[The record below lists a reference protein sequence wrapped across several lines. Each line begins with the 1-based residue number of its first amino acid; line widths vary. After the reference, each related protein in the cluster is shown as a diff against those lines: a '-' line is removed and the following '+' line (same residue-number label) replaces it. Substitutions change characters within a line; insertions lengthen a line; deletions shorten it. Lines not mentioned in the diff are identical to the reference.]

1 MRVFQFTEQPY
12 PDVWNDHDG
21 SLRVNLPNRKLEPA
35 RAAELFHRYYDE
47 WQLADELGLDIMLN
61 EHHSTATCM
70 SAACVIG
77 LSVLA
82 RITKRA
88 RLLVLGYPIANR
100 PDPLRAAEELATI
113 DVISRGRLEM
123 GFVRGVPQ
131 EVAIAN
137 LNPVFQSDRFWEAHD
152 FIIKALTSHDEPFN
166 WESQNFHY
174 RHVNIWPRPWQQPH
188 PPVWSTTGSTQTAR
202 KLGLYGYVM
211 ATLGTGYD
219 TRRLYNAY
227 RQGYAEKNNGASA
240 PADRFAY
247 LGLVAVGRTEAEAR
261 RRGELIATYPRSSG
275 IVFAPFRNPPGYLSI
290 EDNVR
295 MLKGEGRPRSYTKD
309 GRVVEMAKGSV
320 QDLIDAGVMF
330 CGTPDQVYEQIAG
343 FTGHCGG
350 MGNLLMMGHA
360 GPMSHEDTVE
370 NLTIFAS
377 EVYPRLKTFRQPEPS
392 AVAAQ

>member
-12 PDVWNDHDG
+12 PAVWNDHNG
-21 SLRVNLPNRKLEPA
+21 SLRVNLPNRKIDPKI
-35 RAAELFHRYYDE
+35 AADLFHRYYDE

-61 EHHSTATCM
+61 EHHATATCM

-77 LSVLA
+77 LSVLS

-113 DVISRGRLEM
+113 DVISHGRLEM

-131 EVAIAN
+131 EVPIAN

-166 WESQNFHY
+166 WESENYHY
-174 RHVNIWPRPWQQPH
+174 RQVNIWPRCYQQPH
-188 PPVWSTTGSTQTAR
+188 PPVWSTTGSTFNAR
-202 KLGLYGYVM
+202 KLGQYGYIM
-211 ATLGTGYD
+211 ATLGTGYA
-219 TRRLYNAY
+219 TRRLYDAY
-227 RQGYAEKNNGASA
+227 RQGYAEMRGGAPA

-247 LGLVAVGRTEAEAR
+247 LGLVAVGSTKEEAR
-261 RRGELIATYPRSSG
+261 RRGELIASYPRSSA

-295 MLKGEGRPRSYTKD
+295 ILKGEGKPRSFTKD
-309 GRVVEMAKGSV
+309 GRVVEMATGSV

-330 CGTPDQVYEQIAG
+330 CGTPDEVYDQIVD
-343 FTGHCGG
+343 FVEHCGG
-350 MGNLLMMGHA
+350 MANLLMMGHA
-360 GPMSHEDTVE
+360 GPMSHDDTVG
-370 NLTIFAS
+370 NLSLFAQ
-377 EVYPRLKTFRQPEPS
+377 EVYPRLKALKQPDAI